1 MTSPEDPAALAD
13 LRQHEATELLI
24 ACTRSV
30 VYHLRQAIKNLHD
43 ETDREDLEEDRFKEA
58 SWKTKQKVKKAE
70 TQLWHCVQRFKWM
83 LGDGTFDR
91 VAWFRVKEMNPDGVE
106 VFRWAMVDDA
116 HHLRFLEEFL
126 PIECERQHLRMSR
139 SWLHSYESWGSGLSN
154 PRVWAPG
161 KLGWT
166 DQPAT
171 YEEMSSRYQTV
182 GRSIALCG
190 PDAKPAEDVPAWLH
204 TVATADE
211 PQETT
216 TRKRRRQTHG
226 CHSPGRRHIHRVE
239 GTFTGD
245 VCHDVDPPDDPSAAT
260 AETAPPAE
268 EAQPPARDEAEV
280 DWGEAA
286 DEPWFREVR
295 ASASIGR

>member
-1 MTSPEDPAALAD
+1 MTHPEQRPEHPASLLD
-13 LRQHEATELLI
+13 ERLYHEKELLK
-24 ACTRSV
+24 ACVRSV
-30 VYHLRQAIKNLHD
+30 VYHVNQALEKWH
-43 ETDREDLEEDRFKEA
+43 EDTFRYNFEDMTKAEGP
-58 SWKTKQKVKKAE
+58 SWKTMEKVRKAKNL
-70 TQLWHCVQRFKWM
+70 LWHCVERYKC
-83 LGDGTFDR
+83 LLADGTFGR
-91 VAWFRVKEMNPDGVE
+91 VAWIRVKQRNPDGFFN
-106 VFRWAMVDDA
+106 FRWIMVDDVL
-116 HHLRFLEEFL
+116 HLRFLEEFL

-139 SWLHSYESWGSGLSN
+139 SWLHSYESWGSGFSGQ
-154 PRVWAPG
+154 RVWAPG

-171 YEEMSSRYQTV
+171 YEEMSSRYPTV

-216 TRKRRRQTHG
+216 TRKSRRQTHG

-268 EAQPPARDEAEV
+268 EA
-280 DWGEAA
+280 
-286 DEPWFREVR
+286 
-295 ASASIGR
+295 